1 MLKLFRIMQYC
12 LGLIALT
19 QLISPPLVK
28 AEPAQSYQIK
38 GISKTINGRQLI
50 IPDFE
55 NMPLQLLHQQ
65 RKQFKPQISRFQQLK
80 DAPVSRLNLPKSS
93 FIPSPLAVVDN
104 YWSDSEQ
111 TNPNIPLNYYVSGSV
126 TCSGRN
132 KVVAPKPGQSLSYL
146 ELTNGQRWMSGK
158 QLVSGGCGILKSFNG
173 GKEPA
178 GRLVYGT
185 DALKIVLTGVDETT
199 QSASFSAYM
208 RFCVNLPVGRSCTP
222 YFIPIPWFPISGN
235 NLIAIGGGL
244 VR

>member
-1 MLKLFRIMQYC
+1 MLKLFRKMQYC
-12 LGLIALT
+12 LGLITLT
-19 QLISPPLVK
+19 QVISPAFAK
-28 AEPAQSYQIK
+28 AQPTKVYQLK
-38 GISKTINGRQLI
+38 GISKTINGKQLI

-55 NMPLQLLHQQ
+55 NMPSQFLHQHH
-65 RKQFKPQISRFQQLK
+65 KQFKPQISRFRQLK
-80 DAPVSRLNLPKSS
+80 DVPVSKLNLPKSS
-93 FIPSPLAVVDN
+93 FIPAPLAVVDN

-111 TNPNIPLNYYVSGSV
+111 VNPNIPLNYYVSGSV
-126 TCSGRN
+126 SCNGQN

-158 QLVSGGCGILKSFNG
+158 QLVEGGCGVLKAISG

-208 RFCVNLPVGRSCTP
+208 RFCVNLPIGRSCTP